1 MILSN
6 KFIIFLRQ
14 ILLKKI
20 YIILKLIIIFVMDII
35 AIIPCIIIRLISP
48 IYTIRIARMAASNF
62 GDFVW
67 MPAMYYC
74 KKKLKIDQPKKKYI
88 DLVYI
93 HYSDKIY
100 NKQIAKMWKKKFNFL
115 PFYLLDPIARVNKLI
130 PGWQKHTIKNLVIQE
145 RDINNLFEK
154 YQALDFTTE
163 EETHG
168 KETLKKFGL
177 KNGDKFVCLAVRD
190 KSFQLEKISSGKR
203 NWNYH
208 DFRHTN
214 IDKFFLAAEEL
225 TKRGYYVFRMG
236 VTVEKEFSS
245 PNKMII
251 DYANSELRSDFMDV
265 YLGAKCSFCIST
277 GYGFQDLPG
286 VFKKPLIEISTPLGN
301 ACTHNKKYMIMTKHH
316 INKKN
321 GKALSLSEI
330 FSSGAAFTYTTEG
343 FNEKDIELIEN
354 TPDEIK
360 DLTIEMVDKLEGK
373 QKLNEEDQKMQNIF
387 KDLYSQNIRK
397 VDYHSTIKNEY
408 DNHKKPFHGEVRSIY
423 SNSFIRKNRGWL
435 K

>member
-145 RDINNLFEK
+145 LTYLEV
-154 YQALDFTTE
+154 T
-163 EETHG
+163 
-168 KETLKKFGL
+168 
-177 KNGDKFVCLAVRD
+177 KN
-190 KSFQLEKISSGKR
+190 
-203 NWNYH
+203 H
-208 DFRHTN
+208 
-214 IDKFFLAAEEL
+214 
-225 TKRGYYVFRMG
+225 
-236 VTVEKEFSS
+236 
-245 PNKMII
+245 
-251 DYANSELRSDFMDV
+251 
-265 YLGAKCSFCIST
+265 
-277 GYGFQDLPG
+277 
-286 VFKKPLIEISTPLGN
+286 
-301 ACTHNKKYMIMTKHH
+301 
-316 INKKN
+316 
-321 GKALSLSEI
+321 
-330 FSSGAAFTYTTEG
+330 
-343 FNEKDIELIEN
+343 
-354 TPDEIK
+354 
-360 DLTIEMVDKLEGK
+360 
-373 QKLNEEDQKMQNIF
+373 
-387 KDLYSQNIRK
+387 
-397 VDYHSTIKNEY
+397 
-408 DNHKKPFHGEVRSIY
+408 
-423 SNSFIRKNRGWL
+423 
-435 K
+435 